1 MIRVTG
7 MRGNGA
13 LYELHEEFNLVK
25 GRRGGL
31 ITAGHW

>member
-1 MIRVTG
+1 

-25 GRRGGL
+25 GRRGSL
-31 ITAGHW
+31 ITVGR